1 MAFYPGAELAGD
13 PTNWWGPNPPAVEA
27 MLKSVGFRDVKMI
40 SIFRPRP
47 ESVAWWSPNDP
58 AAIKEQGRA
67 IFHAW
72 K

>member
-1 MAFYPGAELAGD
+1 MAFYPGTELAGD
-13 PTNWWGPNPPAVEA
+13 PTNWWAPNPPAVKA
-27 MLKSVGFRDVKMI
+27 MLKTVGFREVKTV
-40 SIFRPRP
+40 SIYRPRP
-47 ESVAWWSPNDP
+47 ETAQWWSPNDA